1 MRPVRTVRLL
11 LGAVL
16 LALSLA
22 AAPAGAQARP
32 QDHGRQPQAAGPTGD
47 RDGREVGYKHV
58 CAPPTGPDRASCMA
72 LLRTD
77 LPPLH
82 TAKDESQI
90 PGYHPEDIQSAYDL
104 PRHGGA
110 GRTVA
115 IVNAF
120 DNPNAESDL
129 AVYRRTFHLPP
140 CTTANGCFRKI
151 NQNGGTTPPPTTDPT
166 WALETSLDLDAVSAA
181 CPDCKILL
189 VEANN
194 NLLVSSLLPAVDQAV
209 AQGAKFVSMSWAAP
223 EQPAETT
230 LDTHFPPGIAF
241 VAGSGDSGYPDQNYP
256 ATSRYVTAAGG
267 TTLHRIPTHNGYRW
281 SETAWLGSGSA
292 CSLYEPKPAFQHD
305 PGCPRRTTV
314 DISALAS
321 PFPGFAIYNTF
332 SGSGW
337 GVSGGTSLASPLIAS
352 MYAIAGTPGPTDR
365 PNSYPYA
372 HPGAFS
378 DVLAGY
384 NSFAGCSPAYLCV
397 ARPGYDGPT
406 GLGTPRG
413 VRGLR
418 P

>member
-1 MRPVRTVRLL
+1 M
-11 LGAVL
+11 
-16 LALSLA
+16 
-22 AAPAGAQARP
+22 
-32 QDHGRQPQAAGPTGD
+32 
-47 RDGREVGYKHV
+47 
-58 CAPPTGPDRASCMA
+58 GPDRASCMA

-82 TAKDESQI
+82 TAEDESQI
-90 PGYHPEDIQSAYDL
+90 PGYHPNDIQSAYEL

-151 NQNGGTTPPPTTDPT
+151 NQNGGTTPPPTTDPD

-181 CPDCKILL
+181 CPDCKLLL

-194 NLLVSSLLPAVDQAV
+194 NRLVSSLLPAVDQAV
-209 AQGAKFVSMSWAAP
+209 AQGAKFVSMSWVVP
-223 EQPAETT
+223 EQPAEVTAG
-230 LDTHFPPGIAF
+230 DAHFPAGIAF
-241 VAGSGDSGYPDQNYP
+241 VAGSGDSGYPDQFWP
-256 ATSRYVTAAGG
+256 AASRYVTAAGG
-267 TTLHRIPTHNGYRW
+267 TTLHQIRTHDGYRW
-281 SETAWLGSGSA
+281 SETAWSGGGSA
-292 CSLYEPKPAFQHD
+292 CSLYEPKPPVQQD

-314 DISALAS
+314 DISAVGAPATGLA
-321 PFPGFAIYNTF
+321 FYDTF
-332 SGSGW
+332 SGFVSGW
-337 GVSGGTSLASPLIAS
+337 GVVGGTSLSSPLIAA

-372 HPGAFS
+372 HPSAFH
-378 DVLAGY
+378 DVVSGF
-384 NSFAGCSPAYLCV
+384 NFPPVCTPAYFCA
-397 ARPGYDGPT
+397 ARPGYDAPT
-406 GLGTPRG
+406 GLGAPRG